1 VASPDTSVTD
11 GELSVLEVLWQQGRA
26 TVKEI
31 TAVVY
36 DDQSFSK
43 YQSVQ
48 KLLERLEGKGCVRR
62 DRSASAHT
70 FEATVEREAIIGHRL
85 KQVAETLCGGSL
97 TPLLMHLAG
106 RTRLTPGERDALQKL
121 IDARKKK

>member
-1 VASPDTSVTD
+1 VPKNNKSVSA
-11 GELSVLEVLWQQGRA
+11 GELGVLEVLWSQGRA
-26 TVKEI
+26 TVRDI
-31 TAVVY
+31 TAEVY

-48 KLLERLEGKGCVRR
+48 KLLERLEKKGCVKR
-62 DRSASAHT
+62 DRSTPAHT
-70 FEATVEREAIIGHRL
+70 FEATVDREEMIGHRL

-106 RTRLTPGERDALQKL
+106 RTRLKPSERAALQKL
-121 IDARKKK
+121 INSRKR